1 MESSLWALF
10 FNAFIASTI
19 LPAASEV
26 ALWAIVTDNSALL
39 WPGITAASLG
49 NTLGAVVNWL
59 LGRYLS
65 KFAGRKWYP
74 LSPERQARAS
84 AWFQR
89 FGIWSLLFSW
99 LPVVGDPLTVAAG
112 VLRVSFIPF
121 LILIA
126 AGKTGRYIIVACFA
140 L

>member
-26 ALWAIVTDNSALL
+26 ALWAIVADNSALL

-65 KFAGRKWYP
+65 NFTDRKWYP

-126 AGKTGRYIIVACFA
+126 AGKTGRYIIVAYLA

>member
-1 MESSLWALF
+1 MEPSLWALF
-10 FNAFIASTI
+10 FSAFIAATI
-19 LPAASEV
+19 LPSASEV
-26 ALWAIVTDNSALL
+26 VLWAMVADNPALL
-39 WPGITAASLG
+39 WPGIAAASLG

-65 KFAGRKWYP
+65 NFAGRKWYP
-74 LSPERQARAS
+74 LSPSRQARAS
-84 AWFQR
+84 AWFRR
-89 FGIWSLLFSW
+89 FGLWSLLFSW

-126 AGKTGRYIIVACFA
+126 LGKTGRYLIVAGLA

>member
-1 MESSLWALF
+1 MEPSLWALF
-10 FNAFIASTI
+10 FNAFIASHI

-26 ALWAIVTDNSALL
+26 ARWAIVANNSALL
-39 WPGITAASLG
+39 WPGITAAVLG
-49 NTLGAVVNWL
+49 TTLGAAVNWL

-65 KFAGRKWYP
+65 KFTGRKWYP
-74 LSPERQARAS
+74 LSPKRQARAS

-89 FGIWSLLFSW
+89 FGSWSLLFSW

-121 LILIA
+121 LLLIA
-126 AGKTGRYIIVACFA
+126 AGKTGRYIIVACLA

>member
-26 ALWAIVTDNSALL
+26 ALWAIVADNSALL

-65 KFAGRKWYP
+65 NFTSRKWYP

-84 AWFQR
+84 AWFRR
-89 FGIWSLLFSW
+89 FGLWSLLFSW

-126 AGKTGRYIIVACFA
+126 LGKTGRYLIVAGLA

>member
-1 MESSLWALF
+1 
-10 FNAFIASTI
+10 
-19 LPAASEV
+19 
-26 ALWAIVTDNSALL
+26 
-39 WPGITAASLG
+39 
-49 NTLGAVVNWL
+49 
-59 LGRYLS
+59 GRYLS

-74 LSPERQARAS
+74 LSPEQQARAS

-99 LPVVGDPLTVAAG
+99 LPVVGDPLTMAAG

-126 AGKTGRYIIVACFA
+126 AGKTGRYIIIACLA